1 MFLKASVVVM
11 HFKVLETVAVR
22 GSACHL
28 FLHNGEEDPGSANV
42 VKILGSDFQVLIEAF
57 HKIDVLK
64 GKNTDFRS

>member
-1 MFLKASVVVM
+1 MVKQASVVIVYST
-11 HFKVLETVAVR
+11 VLEMVAVR
-22 GSACHL
+22 GSACLL